1 MSNNRYSGVD
11 SYAAFFIA
19 YKVKL
24 LIRTPLFNAS
34 DYEDLEQDLMLA
46 YLYAR
51 PSFDCKKGHL
61 KSFIKAAV
69 NNHAKNI
76 LIEAERQKRWTGEK
90 DISFQ
95 MVSEENPSSTL
106 LDETMSD
113 DGFCGDVFSNLSI
126 ASIELE
132 LDIQTLLERMPAD
145 LKQTF
150 HLLQK
155 YSVTDAGKVLNIPR
169 TTMSSR
175 AKRLRKY
182 MEEELLKK

>member
-19 YKVKL
+19 YKVKV
-24 LIRTPLFNAS
+24 LIRTPLFNTD

-51 PSFDCKKGHL
+51 PSFASEKGHL
-61 KSFIKAAV
+61 KSFIKATV

-95 MVSEENPSSTL
+95 MAPEENPSSTL

-113 DGFCGDVFSNLSI
+113 DGFCGDVFSNLNI
-126 ASIELE
+126 ASIELKI
-132 LDIQTLLERMPAD
+132 DIQRLLEKMPKD
-145 LKQTF
+145 LRKTF
-150 HLLQK
+150 HFLKNNSITEAAKILR
-155 YSVTDAGKVLNIPR
+155 IPR

-182 MEEELLKK
+182 LEEELLKE